1 MARSVAVG
9 VKICLRTSDPEFFE
23 IFGLIRVLEPG
34 FSVAT
39 ELEFAEFV
47 EAFLV

>member
-1 MARSVAVG
+1 MFSSFR
-9 VKICLRTSDPEFFE
+9 LMFE